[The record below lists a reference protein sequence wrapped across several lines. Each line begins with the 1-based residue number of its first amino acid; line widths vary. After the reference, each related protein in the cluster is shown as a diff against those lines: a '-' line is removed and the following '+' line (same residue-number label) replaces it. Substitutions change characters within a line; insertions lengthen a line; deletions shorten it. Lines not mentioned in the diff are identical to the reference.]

1 MRGLI
6 KYMIAIALWLTMQ
19 PQLKAQESS
28 YSDLQAIYIYNFAK
42 YTSWP
47 QELDTFTIAVYD
59 DAAMHKV
66 ISQKL
71 ADKTIKGKPIEVKLI
86 YSVTKED
93 FFHLIYLNRQHSK
106 NLAEVI
112 QNCQQQNTLIVTEN
126 DQINK
131 GAMISFLVIGNKLRF
146 KINQEA
152 LEDKELTAS
161 EGLLG
166 LAMN

>member
-1 MRGLI
+1 MSGCF
-6 KYMIAIALWLTMQ
+6 KYMIVTALLLAMQ
-19 PQLKAQESS
+19 APLKAQESS

-47 QELDTFTIAVYD
+47 QEFNTFTIAVYD

-71 ADKTIKGKPIEVKLI
+71 VDKTIKGKPIEVKLI

-93 FFHLIYLNRQHSK
+93 FFHLIYLNRHHSK
-106 NLAEVI
+106 SLAEVI

-126 DQINK
+126 DQIKK
-131 GAMISFLVIGNKLRF
+131 GAMISFVVIGNKLRF
-146 KINQEA
+146 KVNQEA
-152 LEDKELTAS
+152 LEDKDLIAS
-161 EGLLG
+161 QGLLS